1 MPGCKTQENETNVEN
16 FLQSIE
22 DEVKRKDSQA
32 IVEIMRQ
39 MTQEE
44 PEMWGGSII
53 GFGQYHYIYASGHE
67 GDAPKVGF
75 SPRKQNLTL
84 YLTYGFEENRDLMEK
99 LGKYK
104 TGKACL
110 YVKRLSDV
118 DVDILRELIKRSYET

>member
-1 MPGCKTQENETNVEN
+1 MPGCKTQEKETNVEN